1 MKDSHQVL
9 VVAVAFIIIGIV
21 MIGVSRSINI
31 PSAYS
36 TFLGIPYAV
45 NPEFVSSFNEMLVLL
60 MMGFLFLGFGFGVLG
75 TIGYVLRLEKKIP
88 QTPPPP

>member
-9 VVAVAFIIIGIV
+9 VVAVVLFVIGIV
-21 MIGVSRSINI
+21 LIGLSRSINI
-31 PSAYS
+31 PSAYNP
-36 TFLGIPYAV
+36 FLSAGAL
-45 NPEFVSSFNEMLVLL
+45 FT
-60 MMGFLFLGFGFGVLG
+60 MGFFFLGFGLGVLG